1 MWQTFVRGPSSF
13 VVVSPAFVRRRSAFV
28 NLRAAMPLPLDG
40 KTIAITRAREQAGDL
55 AERLR
60 ALGAEPVICPAIAIA
75 PLEDTAPLDAAISR
89 LGRYDWLIVTSVN
102 GARALCDRMAARGVP
117 VAALRGVRVGAVGP
131 ATAAVLA
138 ERGIAVDFV
147 PSAFVAEAILAEIG
161 DVAGRRI
168 LLPRADIARE
178 TLVEE
183 LRARGAQ
190 VDDLVAY
197 RTIPGDGAAL
207 LAPLLRAGAVD
218 AVTFASSSAV
228 RYLLDGL
235 TATGMEPE
243 EALACLN
250 RTAII
255 CIGPVTAA
263 TARRAGLRVTAE
275 ACESTAAGVAAAL
288 CDAFRGSSTG

>member
-1 MWQTFVRGPSSF
+1 
-13 VVVSPAFVRRRSAFV
+13 
-28 NLRAAMPLPLDG
+28 MPLPLDG

-75 PLEDTAPLDAAISR
+75 PPEDTGPLDAAISR
-89 LGRYDWLIVTSVN
+89 LGRYDWLIVTSAN

-131 ATAAVLA
+131 ATAAALA

-235 TATGMEPE
+235 PATGMEPE

-275 ACESTAAGVAAAL
+275 ARESTAAGVAAAL
-288 CDAFRGSSTG
+288 CDVFRGSSTG